1 MPNQRNSANDLFFA
15 AIYQKKL
22 QDMGVFMQKHQSL
35 KSLKSATEDLLES
48 AIDEKSDQHAEPM
61 H

>member
-1 MPNQRNSANDLFFA
+1 
-15 AIYQKKL
+15 
-22 QDMGVFMQKHQSL
+22 MQKHQSL

-48 AIDEKSDQHAEPM
+48 AIDKESDQRAEPM